1 MNDATG
7 NKIDKVVM
15 TKVIIVGD
23 SYVGKTTI
31 RKRFMGEGFTKSH
44 LATLG
49 ADFSEKK
56 VILKSPMGDSVE
68 LRLQIWDIAGQ
79 VTFAL
84 MRKRFLTGAKI
95 VIFVYDRTNK
105 DSFDNIDT
113 WMREV
118 ADANDTN
125 IMPLIVVGNKSD
137 LTDNIVVDT
146 KNVHR
151 YIQELKERK
160 WSVSSFIHR
169 VNTSALTGE
178 NIENLFE
185 FASKSYLMILDKDK
199 TWLDAEMTSTESMN
213 IKG

>member
-1 MNDATG
+1 MNEATS

-15 TKVIIVGD
+15 AKVIIVGD
-23 SYVGKTTI
+23 SFVGKTTI

-56 VILKSPMGDSVE
+56 VFLKHPEGSSVE

-105 DSFDNIDT
+105 DSFENVDT

-118 ADANDTN
+118 AEANAN

-137 LTDNIVVDT
+137 LTENLEVET

-151 YIQELKERK
+151 YVQWKNR
-160 WSVSSFIHR
+160 
-169 VNTSALTGE
+169 
-178 NIENLFE
+178 
-185 FASKSYLMILDKDK
+185 
-199 TWLDAEMTSTESMN
+199 
-213 IKG
+213 

>member
-1 MNDATG
+1 MNEGNG
-7 NKIDKVVM
+7 NKIEKVVM
-15 TKVIIVGD
+15 AKVIIVGD

-56 VILKSPMGDSVE
+56 VFLKHPQGNLVE

-84 MRKRFLTGAKI
+84 MRKRFLTAAKI
-95 VIFVYDRTNK
+95 VVFVYDRTNK

-118 ADANDTN
+118 AEANSD

-137 LTDNIVVDT
+137 LTENIVVET

-151 YIQELKERK
+151 YIQELKDRN

-199 TWLDAEMTSTESMN
+199 TWLDAKMTSTETMN
-213 IKG
+213 LRG

>member
-1 MNDATG
+1 MSKATVD
-7 NKIDKVVM
+7 KIDKVVM
-15 TKVIIVGD
+15 AKVIIVGD
-23 SYVGKTTI
+23 SSVGKTTI

-56 VILKSPMGDSVE
+56 VVLKPPAGESVE

-118 ADANDTN
+118 ADANDPD
-125 IMPLIVVGNKSD
+125 IMPLILVGNKSD
-137 LTDNIVVDT
+137 LTENLVVES

-151 YIQELKERK
+151 YIQELKDTLFDEE
-160 WSVSSFIHR
+160 
-169 VNTSALTGE
+169 TGN
-178 NIENLFE
+178 NIYEICKRNEIEENLE
-185 FASKSYLMILDKDK
+185 ARRRTIDPGGRECL
-199 TWLDAEMTSTESMN
+199 AGGREVA
-213 IKG
+213 

>member
-1 MNDATG
+1 MNEASVNNMD
-7 NKIDKVVM
+7 KIIM
-15 TKVIIVGD
+15 AKVIIVGD
-23 SYVGKTTI
+23 SSVGKTTI

-56 VILKSPMGDSVE
+56 VFLKHPTGDSVE

-84 MRKRFLTGAKI
+84 MRKRFLKGAKI

-105 DSFDNIDT
+105 ESFDNIDT

-118 ADANDTN
+118 VDANDTT

-137 LTDNIVVDT
+137 LTEKLEVDNT
-146 KNVHR
+146 KIHK
-151 YIQELKERK
+151 YIQELKDRK
-160 WSVSSFIHR
+160 WAVSSFIHR
-169 VNTSALTGE
+169 INTSALTGK
-178 NIENLFE
+178 NIESLFE
-185 FASKSYLMILDKDK
+185 FASKGFLMILDKDK
-199 TWLDAEMTSTESMN
+199 TWLDAEMISSESMN
-213 IKG
+213 IQG